1 MARVNSVTG
10 VSEESR
16 RRYIKDMEPGE
27 TGYTVEWAYD
37 EKTGQ
42 LDDGFPI
49 SSKGGTASMR
59 VTCVKRGVYDIAFE
73 TPEYKPIE
81 VK

>member
-1 MARVNSVTG
+1 
-10 VSEESR
+10 
-16 RRYIKDMEPGE
+16 
-27 TGYTVEWAYD
+27 VEWAYD